1 MQEHKYK
8 HRHSHKK
15 DGIDNFREQSLK
27 AIQRKKL
34 YAKVAYIVGV
44 HHCYYNDSIGIRRLL
59 HRQISLRVSC
69 KNHAGEHLKILI

>member
-15 DGIDNFREQSLK
+15 DGIDTFREQSLK

-34 YAKVAYIVGV
+34 YAKVAYIVV
-44 HHCYYNDSIGIRRLL
+44 FTIAIIMMALACVAYFIDR
-59 HRQISLRVSC
+59 
-69 KNHAGEHLKILI
+69 

>member
-15 DGIDNFREQSLK
+15 DGIDTFREQSLK

-34 YAKVAYIVGV
+34 YAKVAYIVV
-44 HHCYYNDSIGIRRLL
+44 FTTAIIMMALAFAAYFIDR
-59 HRQISLRVSC
+59 
-69 KNHAGEHLKILI
+69 

>member
-15 DGIDNFREQSLK
+15 DGIDTFREQSLK

-34 YAKVAYIVGV
+34 YAKVAYIVV
-44 HHCYYNDSIGIRRLL
+44 FTIAIIMMTMAVAAYFIDR
-59 HRQISLRVSC
+59 
-69 KNHAGEHLKILI
+69 

>member
-15 DGIDNFREQSLK
+15 DGIETFREQSLK

-34 YAKVAYIVGV
+34 YAKVAYIVV
-44 HHCYYNDSIGIRRLL
+44 FTIAIIMMTMAFAAYFIDR
-59 HRQISLRVSC
+59 
-69 KNHAGEHLKILI
+69 

>member
-15 DGIDNFREQSLK
+15 DGIDTFREQSLK

-34 YAKVAYIVGV
+34 YAKVAYIVV
-44 HHCYYNDSIGIRRLL
+44 FTIAIIMMALACAAYFIDR
-59 HRQISLRVSC
+59 
-69 KNHAGEHLKILI
+69 

>member
-15 DGIDNFREQSLK
+15 DGIDTFREQCLK

-34 YAKVAYIVGV
+34 YAKVAYIVV
-44 HHCYYNDSIGIRRLL
+44 FTIAIIMMTMAFAAYFIDR
-59 HRQISLRVSC
+59 
-69 KNHAGEHLKILI
+69 

>member
-15 DGIDNFREQSLK
+15 DGIDTFREQSLK

-34 YAKVAYIVGV
+34 YAKVPYIVV
-44 HHCYYNDSIGIRRLL
+44 FTIAIIMMALAFAAYFIDR
-59 HRQISLRVSC
+59 
-69 KNHAGEHLKILI
+69 

>member
-15 DGIDNFREQSLK
+15 DGIDTFREQSLK

-34 YAKVAYIVGV
+34 YAKVAYIVV
-44 HHCYYNDSIGIRRLL
+44 FTIAIIMMALAFAAYFIVR
-59 HRQISLRVSC
+59 
-69 KNHAGEHLKILI
+69 

>member
-15 DGIDNFREQSLK
+15 DGIYTFREQSLK

-34 YAKVAYIVGV
+34 YAKVAYIVV
-44 HHCYYNDSIGIRRLL
+44 FTIAIIMMALAFAAYFIDR
-59 HRQISLRVSC
+59 
-69 KNHAGEHLKILI
+69 

>member
-15 DGIDNFREQSLK
+15 DGIDTFREQSLK

-34 YAKVAYIVGV
+34 YAKVAYIVV
-44 HHCYYNDSIGIRRLL
+44 FTIAIIMMALAFTAYFIDR
-59 HRQISLRVSC
+59 
-69 KNHAGEHLKILI
+69 

>member
-15 DGIDNFREQSLK
+15 DGIDTFREQSLK

-34 YAKVAYIVGV
+34 YAKVAYIVIFTIAIIMMALV
-44 HHCYYNDSIGIRRLL
+44 FAAYFIDR
-59 HRQISLRVSC
+59 
-69 KNHAGEHLKILI
+69 

>member
-15 DGIDNFREQSLK
+15 DGIDTFREQSLK

-34 YAKVAYIVGV
+34 YAKVAYIVV
-44 HHCYYNDSIGIRRLL
+44 FTIAIIMMALACATYFIDR
-59 HRQISLRVSC
+59 
-69 KNHAGEHLKILI
+69 

>member
-15 DGIDNFREQSLK
+15 DVIDTFREQSLK

-34 YAKVAYIVGV
+34 YAKVAYIVV
-44 HHCYYNDSIGIRRLL
+44 FTIAIIMMTMAFAAYFIDR
-59 HRQISLRVSC
+59 
-69 KNHAGEHLKILI
+69 

>member
-15 DGIDNFREQSLK
+15 DGIDTFREQSLK

-34 YAKVAYIVGV
+34 YAKVEYIVV
-44 HHCYYNDSIGIRRLL
+44 FTIAIIMMALAFAAYFID
-59 HRQISLRVSC
+59 
-69 KNHAGEHLKILI
+69 K

>member
-15 DGIDNFREQSLK
+15 DGIDTFREQSLK

-34 YAKVAYIVGV
+34 YAEVAYIVV
-44 HHCYYNDSIGIRRLL
+44 FTIAIIMIALAFAAYFIDI
-59 HRQISLRVSC
+59 
-69 KNHAGEHLKILI
+69 

>member
-15 DGIDNFREQSLK
+15 DGIDTFREQSLK

-34 YAKVAYIVGV
+34 YAKVSYIVV
-44 HHCYYNDSIGIRRLL
+44 FTIAIIMIALAFAAYFIDR
-59 HRQISLRVSC
+59 
-69 KNHAGEHLKILI
+69 

>member
-15 DGIDNFREQSLK
+15 DGIDTFREQSLK

-34 YAKVAYIVGV
+34 YAKVAYIVV
-44 HHCYYNDSIGIRRLL
+44 FTIAIIALAFAAYFIDR
-59 HRQISLRVSC
+59 
-69 KNHAGEHLKILI
+69 

>member
-15 DGIDNFREQSLK
+15 DGIDTFSEQSLK

-34 YAKVAYIVGV
+34 YAKVAYIVV
-44 HHCYYNDSIGIRRLL
+44 FTIAIIMMALAFAAYFIDR
-59 HRQISLRVSC
+59 
-69 KNHAGEHLKILI
+69 

>member
-15 DGIDNFREQSLK
+15 DGIDTFREQSLK

-34 YAKVAYIVGV
+34 YAKVAYIVV
-44 HHCYYNDSIGIRRLL
+44 FTIAIIMMTMACDAYFIDR
-59 HRQISLRVSC
+59 
-69 KNHAGEHLKILI
+69 

>member
-15 DGIDNFREQSLK
+15 DGIDTFREQSLK

-34 YAKVAYIVGV
+34 YAKVAYIVV
-44 HHCYYNDSIGIRRLL
+44 FTSAIIMMALAFAAYFIDR
-59 HRQISLRVSC
+59 
-69 KNHAGEHLKILI
+69 

>member
-15 DGIDNFREQSLK
+15 DGIDTFREQSLK

-34 YAKVAYIVGV
+34 YAKVAYIVVV
-44 HHCYYNDSIGIRRLL
+44 HHCYYNDSIGVRCLL

-69 KNHAGEHLKILI
+69 KNHAGEHLKVLI

>member
-15 DGIDNFREQSLK
+15 DGIDTFREQSLK

-34 YAKVAYIVGV
+34 YAKVAYIVV
-44 HHCYYNDSIGIRRLL
+44 FTIAIIMMAWAFAAYFIDR
-59 HRQISLRVSC
+59 
-69 KNHAGEHLKILI
+69 

>member
-15 DGIDNFREQSLK
+15 DGIDTFREQSLK

-34 YAKVAYIVGV
+34 YAKVAYIVV
-44 HHCYYNDSIGIRRLL
+44 FTTAIIMIALAFAAYFIDR
-59 HRQISLRVSC
+59 
-69 KNHAGEHLKILI
+69 